1 MMAEI
6 LWWHWIVLGIALML
20 TELAVPAFFLIWFGA
35 AAVVVGIAAGIF
47 PAFPLA
53 WQIVAWIVVSIALIW
68 LWFKVF
74 KTSEHRT
81 RVGMSTSLTAGEVA
95 LVIREIRPYD
105 RGQIRFQKPILGA
118 EVWDSIADEEIKVG
132 ERVKVLSVEGNILK
146 VGKA

>member
-1 MMAEI
+1 MPEI

-20 TELAVPAFFLIWFGA
+20 AELAVPAFFLIWFGA
-35 AAVVVGIAAGIF
+35 AALAVGVAVVAF
-47 PAFPLA
+47 PAFPFA
-53 WQIVAWIVVSIALIW
+53 WQIIAWTAGSLALIW

-74 KTSEHRT
+74 KAGSHKT
-81 RVGMSTSLTAGEVA
+81 RVGMSAGLAIGEVA

-118 EVWDSIADEEIKVG
+118 DTWESIADEELKVG

-146 VGKA
+146 VGKI